1 MLAIW
6 IILSLVVGFVLGHFL
21 WTKTKI
27 VRVNVDVPVE
37 KIVKEEV
44 QVRPSDYDEYLA
56 WKEHKDDYGEYLA
69 WREHKDDWIN
79 LKNMIPDVT
88 IQDDVKFDKILKAID
103 RVLNETEGGE
113 LSTPKKKKAKKEHKE
128 NKEN

>member
-56 WKEHKDDYGEYLA
+56 WKKHKDDYGEYLA

>member
-56 WKEHKDDYGEYLA
+56 WKKHKDDYGEYLA

-113 LSTPKKKKAKKEHKE
+113 LSTNKKKKAKKEHKE